1 MHKIRIIKLK
11 DPTDIGV
18 LNLTK
23 AFAVR
28 KRTSTANKK
37 EAVALA
43 IYFPGAP
50 EMIFPQ
56 TAFKFEFVEIAMD
69 GVVHYSPADIDKIV
83 ATFTML
89 D

>member
-1 MHKIRIIKLK
+1 MTLGVFIGTIICA
-11 DPTDIGV
+11 IV
-18 LNLTK
+18 
-23 AFAVR
+23 AVG
-28 KRTSTANKK
+28 
-37 EAVALA
+37 A
-43 IYFPGAP
+43 IVGCLVFLYKSGAP

>member
-1 MHKIRIIKLK
+1 MHKIRVIKLK
-11 DPTDIGV
+11 NPADVGV

-28 KRTSTANKK
+28 KKVSEK
-37 EAVALA
+37 ESVALA
-43 IYFPGAP
+43 LYFPGAP
-50 EMIFPQ
+50 AEMIFPQ
-56 TAFKFEFVEIAMD
+56 SAFKFEFVEIAMD
-69 GVVHYSPADIDKIV
+69 GVVHYSPTDIDTIV